1 MQTAARSPSGARRLT
16 VAAGH
21 AHPLY
26 RDGRSAVHR
35 LPGEVKILA
44 LVVFV
49 LAVVATP
56 REAFWP
62 FGVYAMILLG
72 VWRLARI
79 PVAWMLPRML
89 IEVPFLA
96 LAVLLPFA
104 GGGERVEAAGLSL
117 SVTGLHAAWGIAVKG
132 TLGVAAS
139 LTVAATTPA
148 RELPLALSRLGV
160 PALLTSVLVLMIR
173 YIDVLAAEASRMRM
187 ARLSRGDPPRTLHQ
201 AGATA
206 KGAGTLFLRSYE
218 RGERV
223 YLAMLSRGYDGT
235 VPPMLLGPGGA
246 APASTRVWAL
256 AMLPAAAAVLVAAST
271 WMLR

>member
-1 MQTAARSPSGARRLT
+1 MG
-16 VAAGH
+16 VGH

-26 RDGRSAVHR
+26 LDGHSPVHR
-35 LPGEVKILA
+35 LAGEVKIAA

-56 REAFWP
+56 REVVWP
-62 FGVYAMILLG
+62 FACYGLILLA
-72 VWRLARI
+72 VWR
-79 PVAWMLPRML
+79 VAGIGLRWILPRML
-89 IEVPFLA
+89 IEIPFVV

-104 GGGERVEAAGLSL
+104 AGGQRVDVAGLSL
-117 SVTGLHAAWGIAVKG
+117 SVAGLWAAWGIVVKG

-148 RELPLALSRLGV
+148 RALPLALSRLRV
-160 PALLTSVLVLMIR
+160 PALVTSVLVLMIR
-173 YIDVLAAEASRMRM
+173 YIDVLAAEAGRMRM
-187 ARLSRGDPPRTLHQ
+187 ARLSRGDSPRTLHQ

-206 KGAGTLFLRSYE
+206 AGVGALFLRSYE

-235 VPPMLLGPGGA
+235 VPPLALGPGAAAA
-246 APASTRVWAL
+246 APARAWVM
-256 AMLPAAAAVLVAAST
+256 AMAPAAAAVLIAAAA
-271 WMLR
+271 WLLR